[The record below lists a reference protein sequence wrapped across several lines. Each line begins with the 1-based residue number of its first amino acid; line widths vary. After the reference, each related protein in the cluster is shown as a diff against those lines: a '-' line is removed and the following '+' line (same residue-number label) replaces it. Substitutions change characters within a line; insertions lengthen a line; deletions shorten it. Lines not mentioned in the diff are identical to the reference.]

1 MMTIVTR
8 KALTFL
14 VENYANKELTYEEL
28 RNAVIASGIS
38 MGTFRRYMRYN
49 AYPQIRREE
58 ASIEEVLDLLNS
70 CAGNDCEECEWE
82 YHLVDGKIYNEY
94 SVTLYR
100 ILNFIE
106 G

>member
-8 KALTFL
+8 KALTSL

-38 MGTFRRYMRYN
+38 MGTFRRYMRYSTR
-49 AYPQIRREE
+49 PQVRREE
-58 ASIEEVLDLLNS
+58 ASIEEILDLLNS
-70 CAGNDCEECEWE
+70 CAGSDCEECEWN
-82 YHLVDGKIYNEY
+82 YRLIDGKIYNEY